1 VLVGHKKMAQFEYK
15 GSNLTSDIDVFD
27 DGKHNITRKML
38 FAFPGLGME
47 KSDALSSYA
56 LMVMFHT

>member
-15 GSNLTSDIDVFD
+15 GSNLTSDTDVFE
-27 DGKHNITRKML
+27 DGKHNMTDL
-38 FAFPGLGME
+38 GLRME

-56 LMVMFHT
+56 LMVIFHT